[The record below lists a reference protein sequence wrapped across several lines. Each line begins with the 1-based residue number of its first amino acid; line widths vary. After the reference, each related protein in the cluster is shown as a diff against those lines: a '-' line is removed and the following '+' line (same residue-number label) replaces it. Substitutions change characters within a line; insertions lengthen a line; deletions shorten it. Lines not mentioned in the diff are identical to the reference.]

1 MLGVILC
8 GGNSTRM
15 GTDKGLLTLHDNT
28 WAQTAYNKL
37 AQLQFDIVISVN
49 NNQYNHYSKTF
60 AKNQLVVDNELLQIR
75 GPLTGL
81 LSVHLQYPGEDLF
94 ILACDMP
101 LMEVAILKELNQ
113 HYTPVTKNTVYI
125 FSNDGE
131 PEPLCGIYTATA
143 LAHIH
148 QLYSTRQLIKHSMKF
163 ALEHVDTKTFPIG
176 DDDKKYF
183 TNFNA
188 HAQLNG
194 L

>member
-1 MLGVILC
+1 
-8 GGNSTRM
+8 
-15 GTDKGLLTLHDNT
+15 
-28 WAQTAYNKL
+28 
-37 AQLQFDIVISVN
+37 VISVN
-49 NNQYNHYSKTF
+49 SSQYNHYSKTF
-60 AKNQLVVDNELLQIR
+60 SKEQLVVDNELLQIR
-75 GPLTGL
+75 GPLAGL

-101 LMEVAILKELNQ
+101 LMEVAILKELYQ
-113 HYTPVTKNTVYI
+113 QYTPAKKNAVYV

-148 QLYSTRQLIKHSMKF
+148 QLYTSQQLTKHSMKF
-163 ALEHVDTKTFPIG
+163 ALEQLDTKTFTIAA
-176 DDDKKYF
+176 DDKKYF
-183 TNFNA
+183 ANFNA